1 MPEFSKRALACGF
14 LLLLPALGFGPCSGE
29 EEVRAA
35 EAQRAALLA
44 RTRPKSEFW
53 AQVERKG
60 AAAKAEKAAAG
71 EIAKEKAEGDALSA
85 EVTAA
90 EARLAEGKTQRAAAE
105 GALMDA
111 TAKLEKARS
120 ERVRREETLAGF
132 AARQRARDAS

>member
-1 MPEFSKRALACGF
+1 MPEFSKRARACW
-14 LLLLPALGFGPCSGE
+14 LLLVLPVLGFGPCSGE

-35 EAQRAALLA
+35 EAQRAAVLA

-60 AAAKAEKAAAG
+60 AAAKAEKAAAE
-71 EIAKEKAEGDALSA
+71 EIAKEKAEREALTT

-90 EARLAEGKTQRAAAE
+90 GARLADGKTQRAVAEAAQS
-105 GALMDA
+105 DA
-111 TAKLEKARS
+111 TERLEKARA
-120 ERVRREETLAGF
+120 ERARREETLAGF